1 MWCCMHTIHWLSN
14 VILSAVQKNLGLLA
28 LIDEES
34 RFPRA
39 SDQSLATKLHNT
51 HSNNTSGA
59 YLAPPDGGTTFG
71 ISHYA
76 GHVSANFLSTAV
88 CSTWLLSI
96 TILQVQYD
104 MTGFLDK
111 NRDTLPPSIIFLM
124 KGETVTVNLAR
135 CYEVW
140 SAGLQMSGTWW
151 DLWTVTLQMLM
162 PLKRLLTVVP

>member
-1 MWCCMHTIHWLSN
+1 MLHTICWPSN

-96 TILQVQYD
+96 TVLQVQYD

-124 KGETVTVNLAR
+124 KGETVTVNLA
-135 CYEVW
+135 CYEV
-140 SAGLQMSGTWW
+140 SNTGLQMSGTWW